1 MEENTLEVTRR
12 NFTIEDL
19 HRKKAEKEQLLEKN
33 DKEIIPAVMKKVV
46 KEETEKI

>member
-19 HRKKAEKEQLLEKN
+19 HRKKAEQEQLQEKN